1 MFSMVTVASST
12 RIPTASARPPRVMM
26 FRVSPSTDKVTIDD
40 RIASG
45 IDTAIITVE
54 RQLPRNSRIIRL
66 VSAAAIRPSRATPL
80 MAERTNSD
88 WSPIRSIFRFG
99 GKAALL
105 SASLSLIPAITPRV
119 EAEPVL
125 STGIS
130 TDRLPLTWTMLLC
143 GGLPSRTVAT
153 SRISTVVP
161 SAVLIGRFSRSWK
174 SVGEL
179 FSCSVYS

>member
-1 MFSMVTVASST
+1 
-12 RIPTASARPPRVMM
+12 MM
-26 FRVSPSTDKVTIDD
+26 LRVSPSADSVAIDD
-40 RIASG
+40 RMASG
-45 IDTAIITVE
+45 IDVAMITVE

-66 VSAAAIRPSRATPL
+66 VNAAAMIPSRATPL

-88 WSPIRSIFRFG
+88 WSPIRSIFRLG
-99 GKAALL
+99 GKAPLL
-105 SASLSLIPAITPRV
+105 SASLSLIPAMTPRV

-125 STGIS
+125 STGNS
-130 TDRLPLTWTMLLC
+130 TERLPLTCTMLVC

-153 SRISTVVP
+153 SRINTVVP

-179 FSCSVYS
+179 FSCRLNS